1 MYTNVYNYIYML
13 VAVMVVANEVLWIVV
28 ETECG
33 QDLQATNLHS
43 TLHILLF
50 CSDFLKFPSSKP
62 DPLILPSFSSKRC
75 TIDIVNSISGWR
87 LTGIP
92 NNFCEVWYR
101 QQVADDEA
109 TNWLQWCRVYNW
121 LILSSHLLK
130 HYPWFRD
137 VIFSQWELKCKF
149 YIKLI
154 TLTASQT
161 IHSIATIS

>member
-1 MYTNVYNYIYML
+1 ML

-50 CSDFLKFPSSKP
+50 CSDFFEISLIQTRST
-62 DPLILPSFSSKRC
+62 LILPSFSSKRC

-92 NNFCEVWYR
+92 NNFCEVWYW
-101 QQVADDEA
+101 QQVAVSLKMMKPPIDI
-109 TNWLQWCRVYNW
+109 NWLQWCRVYKW
-121 LILSSHLLK
+121 LILSSHLRISITHGLGMS
-130 HYPWFRD
+130 F
-137 VIFSQWELKCKF
+137 FSHTGVE
-149 YIKLI
+149 I
-154 TLTASQT
+154 
-161 IHSIATIS
+161 